1 MNEDNRV
8 VVSPLVDRKMVI
20 APVLVTV
27 LIQTI
32 QPGFLAL
39 IQFMDELVA
48 KLEDEGEYTNVEVLV
63 DQLLPSHVL
72 SLRVGSERA

>member
-39 IQFMDELVA
+39 VQFMDELVA

-63 DQLLPSHVL
+63 DQLLPSHVF

>member
-72 SLRVGSERA
+72 SLRVGCERA